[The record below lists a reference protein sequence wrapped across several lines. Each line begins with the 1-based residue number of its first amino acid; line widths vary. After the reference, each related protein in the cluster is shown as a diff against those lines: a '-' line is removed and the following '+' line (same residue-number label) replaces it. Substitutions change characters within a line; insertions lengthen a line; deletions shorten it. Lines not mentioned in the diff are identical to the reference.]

1 MRGTRFAALS
11 AFAAVADHGSFT
23 KAASQL
29 GVSTGSISQT
39 VRDLEDDLGVR
50 LLNRTTRSVAPTEA
64 GEAALARLRPLLDEF
79 EAVIETIGAFRDRP
93 SGRLRLT
100 VPPPV
105 ATAVLAPLLPR
116 FLARYPDVVVDV
128 SVDSKLTDIVADHFD
143 AGVRPGG
150 LVARDM
156 IAVRITGTI
165 RLCVVASAD
174 YLVRHSRPKT
184 PDDLRRHTCIRLRYS
199 SGTLQPWRFVV
210 GGETIEVAADGPLI
224 VNDPNLLIQA
234 ALDGVG
240 LAYVPESLIET
251 HLASGQLVPV
261 LADSMVPPFDGFY
274 LYYPSKRQNLA
285 SLRALIA
292 FLQDAMKAGES
303 RGPRLLPPAGD
314 ATAIE
319 AFDGFNTG
327 MRPQAEL

>member
-11 AFAAVADHGSFT
+11 AFAAVADRGSFT

-39 VRDLEDDLGVR
+39 IRDLEDDLGVR

-79 EAVIETIGAFRDRP
+79 DAVIETIGAFRDRP

-116 FLARYPDVVVDV
+116 FLAKYPDVVVDV

-143 AGVRPGG
+143 AGVRPAG

-156 IAVRITGTI
+156 IAVRITDTI

-174 YLVRHSRPKT
+174 YLMRHSRPET

-199 SGTLQPWRFVV
+199 SGMLQPWRFVV
-210 GGETIEVAADGPLI
+210 DGKPIEIAADGPLI

-240 LAYVPESLIET
+240 LAYIPESLIAA
-251 HLASGQLVPV
+251 HLDSGQLIPV

-285 SLRALIA
+285 SLRALVA
-292 FLQDAMKAGES
+292 FLQDALKTGEGRS
-303 RGPRLLPPAGD
+303 PPPLAEARGGA
-314 ATAIE
+314 AIE
-319 AFDGFNTG
+319 AFDGFKAG
-327 MRPQAEL
+327 LRPQAGL